1 MLIARVTCL
10 AVLAAAALAPA
21 ARAQPAVGD
30 DPYDGR
36 HVALDV
42 VVSREKAAVKGI
54 AVRPGVAHAQL
65 AGSSRLRVRLLGGGG
80 ELLREFGYPDPL
92 SVRVYTRPNTVEE
105 KEGEESSTSKAPDEP
120 AHTVIEEY
128 EAEATIVVPLLPGLA
143 AVAIGW
149 ADAEE
154 SPKARPEMKAEPVD
168 ARAAIKRDCS
178 EDDHAA
184 CRAWLQANHEG
195 K

>member
-1 MLIARVTCL
+1 MRRVTCL

-80 ELLREFGYPDPL
+80 ELLRGSDPRL
-92 SVRVYTRPNTVEE
+92 GGRSCWITRPTPA
-105 KEGEESSTSKAPDEP
+105 SS
-120 AHTVIEEY
+120 
-128 EAEATIVVPLLPGLA
+128 
-143 AVAIGW
+143 
-149 ADAEE
+149 
-154 SPKARPEMKAEPVD
+154 
-168 ARAAIKRDCS
+168 
-178 EDDHAA
+178 
-184 CRAWLQANHEG
+184 
-195 K
+195 